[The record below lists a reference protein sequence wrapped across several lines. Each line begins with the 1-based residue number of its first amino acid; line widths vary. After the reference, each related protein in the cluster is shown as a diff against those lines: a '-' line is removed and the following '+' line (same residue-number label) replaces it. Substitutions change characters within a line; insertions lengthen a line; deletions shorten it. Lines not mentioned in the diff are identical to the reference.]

1 MGDESN
7 IAKTFS
13 APAAALFLILY
24 ADLTDKNI
32 SNRTKWSISREC
44 KPEYCPNKN
53 TITVTIEIDHNQIQV
68 FAEVRDGDVTYTS
81 ASPTFDKQ
89 AVDNRFQK
97 LDAAAPDD
105 SYDNPSYYAT
115 EALADLFH
123 WTRQTHVAIGG
134 RGKRLGAGAYGGV
147 FADKGGIVKIEH
159 ILKSHVHQSLAAPYW
174 REIEF
179 AKAMAPHAPTF
190 MTLVD
195 ARIDSSC
202 RYKHAI
208 STYASSGF
216 RRRLKALMASPFCS
230 IKRWTPRVDTTL
242 GSLVYYTVGPAQKA
256 KANAPSGP
264 ATKEC
269 APSGPATKASG
280 PARPEKQQRLNG
292 KWQRLNDREFR
303 NVFIQ
308 VIHAVT
314 LMEAQGYRHTDLH
327 FNNVGLLATREKTVA
342 IRGRDVPTHGHRV
355 CIIDYGCVLHAKY
368 PMTKRESYLID
379 ISDLLVSM
387 SFAIDNTAF
396 WEKHPWVTND
406 DAFKKAYK
414 VDERLFDRLS
424 SKPSSPHREQ
434 VAMLLYEMYRFED
447 YQRLMLGD
455 RFTKAV
461 PPHLHLPEED
471 ILFVLSHL
479 DDSGAV
485 LDHFLQKLDA

>member
-53 TITVTIEIDHNQIQV
+53 TITVTIEIEHNQIQV

-208 STYASSGF
+208 SAYASSGF

-242 GSLVYYTVGPAQKA
+242 GSLVYDP
-256 KANAPSGP
+256 
-264 ATKEC
+264 
-269 APSGPATKASG
+269 
-280 PARPEKQQRLNG
+280 PARPAPKALPKR
-292 KWQRLNDREFR
+292 QRLNDREFR

-314 LMEAQGYRHTDLH
+314 LMKAQGYRHTDLH

-424 SKPSSPHREQ
+424 SKPSAPHREQ